1 MGGSES
7 KSVVNQ
13 LSETIT
19 NIAMNSVLD
28 CQVAAVQDQNL
39 LVENTGWN
47 LFGSYKLEQ
56 TSDIKS
62 SCFTDS
68 KRQTQLQ
75 NEIIN
80 AVKNATTASGGSIMP
95 AFGDTSSNSETNLT
109 NIVRTSITSSN
120 LQKNYNSIR
129 QAQNVTFKNSGVVGF
144 QQLQLTQGAQI
155 FAASTLKAL
164 DDAGIFNA
172 ITTHIDQKSSAD
184 TSLFNFDL
192 GLGGLFGGGSSW
204 LYLLVIIVVVFIAYR
219 FFSGRNVSVSAK

>member
-13 LSETIT
+13 LSQAIT
-19 NIAMNSVLD
+19 DIAMKSVLD
-28 CQVAAVQDQNL
+28 CQVATTQDQNL
-39 LVENTGWN
+39 LVENTGWT

-75 NEIIN
+75 NDIIN
-80 AVKNATTASGGSIMP
+80 AIKNATTAAGGSLMP

-109 NIVRTSITSSN
+109 SLVKTSITSSN
-120 LQKNYNSIR
+120 LQKNYNSIK
-129 QAQNVTFKNSGVVGF
+129 QSQNVTFKNSGVVGF

-164 DDAGIFNA
+164 DDAGVFNA
-172 ITTHIDQKSSAD
+172 IKNQVDQTSSASN
-184 TSLFNFDL
+184 SLFNFDL
-192 GLGGLFGGGSSW
+192 GLGSLFSGGSSW
-204 LYLLVIIVVVFIAYR
+204 LYLLVIIAVVFIAYKY
-219 FFSGRNVSVSAK
+219 FAGRNITVEAK